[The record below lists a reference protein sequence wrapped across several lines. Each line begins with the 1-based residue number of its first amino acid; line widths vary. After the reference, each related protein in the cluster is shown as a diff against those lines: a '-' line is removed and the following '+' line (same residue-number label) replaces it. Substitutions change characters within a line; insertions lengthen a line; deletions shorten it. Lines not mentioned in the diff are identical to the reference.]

1 MCMSTPKIPTPPPPP
16 QQQELKLADSMNA
29 RRKNRNGGMGGGTL
43 LTGPSGVANN
53 ALNTGG
59 NTLLGG

>member
-1 MCMSTPKIPTPPPPP
+1 MCVSTPRVPKVDPP
-16 QQQELKLADSMNA
+16 QEAKLPDTMNLK
-29 RRKNRNGGMGGGTL
+29 KRNSKAVGMGGGTL

>member
-1 MCMSTPKIPTPPPPP
+1 MCVSAPKIPKVTPP
-16 QQQELKLADSMNA
+16 QEQKLPDTLNLK
-29 RRKNRNGGMGGGTL
+29 KRNSRAVGMGGGTL
-43 LTGPSGVANN
+43 LTGPSGVANS